1 MVRRHARSPRGRR
14 CRIAVPHGH
23 YKTTTVTAA
32 LRASGPFA
40 VDLMDGATNGGRFR
54 SYVTDTLAPALKAGV
69 ILDNLPRHKVSG
81 VRDTI
86 ERVGARLFYLPPP
99 LATHQASFGLAPG
112 ALRPTVQT
120 SILSSSSSPS

>member
-1 MVRRHARSPRGRR
+1 
-14 CRIAVPHGH
+14 
-23 YKTTTVTAA
+23 
-32 LRASGPFA
+32 
-40 VDLMDGATNGGRFR
+40 MDGATNGGRFR
-54 SYVTDTLAPALKAGV
+54 SYVTKTLGPAPKAGDTV

-120 SILSSSSSPS
+120 SILSSSPSPG